1 MKQDQFI
8 LELRRALIQL
18 PQAEVEDIIR
28 DQIEYIADAAR
39 AGRSEEDVLKSLG
52 DPKSLANS
60 LQADLKIQR
69 AESASSFNNQI
80 RLTVSALLATLALAP
95 LNIIFVLGPFLGL
108 IGLLVGGWAVAMGLF
123 ASAIG
128 IFVIFFG
135 KLIFMS
141 AGFWTHI
148 STLFFS
154 VGLIGLSLL
163 VLIFMYLISTA
174 VLKGTISYLKWNLN
188 FIRTRST

>member
-128 IFVIFFG
+128 IFVSFFG